1 MTEFRERFISDY
13 QKELVEYIPS
23 GKVDLPVVFDSDD
36 EGEEMHSAI
45 NASFHGSLYNKIDS
59 SPGVK

>member
-1 MTEFRERFISDY
+1 MKEFRNRFISDY

-36 EGEEMHSAI
+36 EGREETLAI
-45 NASFHGSLYNKIDS
+45 NASFHGNCNKLI
-59 SPGVK
+59 SPDI